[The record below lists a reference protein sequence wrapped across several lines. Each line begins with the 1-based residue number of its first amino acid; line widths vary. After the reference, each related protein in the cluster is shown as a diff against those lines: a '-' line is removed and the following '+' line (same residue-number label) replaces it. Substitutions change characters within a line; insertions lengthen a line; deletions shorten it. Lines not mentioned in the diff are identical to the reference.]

1 MERGWFPTESK
12 ESMKTALN
20 ETELALIGQATFK
33 KTAEIGFRHAQENL
47 PYIQRS
53 ILEVPKPAPAKGP
66 SAIAMS
72 AGPSLHR
79 QFTIQRMMAHGYK
92 GTVVVAD
99 GALGY
104 CLRNGLVPDYVVTVD
119 PHPTWIIRWF
129 GDPDLAT
136 RPDDDYFRRQDLDPA
151 WNSRERE
158 RNEELIALVNEHGSK
173 IKVIIATC
181 VSPNVTRR
189 CLQAKMPL
197 YWWNPICDDYE
208 EPGSHTQ
215 RLFNL
220 TGMPCMV
227 TGGNC
232 GASAWIFAKAILERD
247 PVGMV
252 GMDLGYAPGTPLEK
266 TQYYHELIKFYPEER
281 LEEAYIQMHN
291 PHLDETWFTDPTY
304 YWYRQ
309 CFLQMVQ
316 QSGWTGYNCTEG
328 GTLFG
333 EGIEWIALDQFIKE
347 QSERRLGAGAWE
359 GARPGN
365 PLPSNAMG
373 RSPGAGW
380 VR

>member
-1 MERGWFPTESK
+1 
-12 ESMKTALN
+12 
-20 ETELALIGQATFK
+20 
-33 KTAEIGFRHAQENL
+33 
-47 PYIQRS
+47 
-53 ILEVPKPAPAKGP
+53 
-66 SAIAMS
+66 
-72 AGPSLHR
+72 
-79 QFTIQRMMAHGYK
+79 
-92 GTVVVAD
+92 
-99 GALGY
+99 
-104 CLRNGLVPDYVVTVD
+104 
-119 PHPTWIIRWF
+119 
-129 GDPDLAT
+129 
-136 RPDDDYFRRQDLDPA
+136 
-151 WNSRERE
+151 
-158 RNEELIALVNEHGSK
+158 
-173 IKVIIATC
+173 
-181 VSPNVTRR
+181 
-189 CLQAKMPL
+189 MPL

-333 EGIEWIALDQFIKE
+333 EVPFANGNELVQASRWVKPKAAPSRGCWRRGASGEPTAFRCNRSIAGT
-347 QSERRLGAGAWE
+347 RWVRE
-359 GARPGN
+359 GA
-365 PLPSNAMG
+365 
-373 RSPGAGW
+373 
-380 VR
+380 